1 MSRADIVFI
10 PVSPKLEMGA
20 KIREAVSKPRRGHSG
35 LTDAGVIVCLSGLV
49 AKERSLASSR
59 RL

>member
-1 MSRADIVFI
+1 MFRADIVFI
-10 PVSPKLEMGA
+10 PVSPKLEMA
-20 KIREAVSKPRRGHSG
+20 KIKEAVSKPRRGLSG

-49 AKERSLASSR
+49 AKERGLASSR

>member
-1 MSRADIVFI
+1 MFRADIVFI

-20 KIREAVSKPRRGHSG
+20 KIKEAVSKPRRGLSG